1 MLRSSTK
8 SLVSMLKH
16 LSGKWARAVPPQ
28 GAQCMFVHPSHDC
41 PITLR
46 GMKWGGPM
54 CDPQLKVRPGMGSSG
69 WVGGGGGN
77 GREMHH
83 AAERQETG
91 CAAVFLTD
99 YGRPICWAL
108 LLNQA

>member
-54 CDPQLKVRPGMGSSG
+54 CDPQLKVRPGRGSRG
-69 WVGGGGGN
+69 CVLEGVG
-77 GREMHH
+77 GREMHQ
-83 AAERQETG
+83 AAERQKRRG
-91 CAAVFLTD
+91 AAFFFVPD
-99 YGRPICWAL
+99 YGQPKGWVL
-108 LLNQA
+108 SLN